1 MANIDLL
8 VPKILHWEGGFV
20 NNPFDKGGATNMGV
34 TLAAWQHLGHPTATE
49 EDIKN
54 LTQDDF
60 KIVLRQYWNQWQ
72 SDRINNQSI
81 AEILVDWVWG
91 SGIWGIKIP
100 QQILG
105 VVADGQ
111 VGNKTI
117 DALNLA
123 NQSDFYNKIV
133 EARKSFLNQIVEH
146 NPTQKIFL
154 QGWMNRL
161 NDYQFDETTIV

>member
-1 MANIDLL
+1 MADINLL
-8 VPKILHWEGGFV
+8 VPKILKYEGGYV

-60 KIVLRQYWNQWQ
+60 KMVLRQYWNQWQ
-72 SDRINNQSI
+72 ADRIENQSI

-91 SGIWGIKIP
+91 SGVWGIKIP
-100 QQILG
+100 QRILG
-105 VVADGQ
+105 VVDDGQ

-117 DALNLA
+117 EALNSA
-123 NQSDFYNKIV
+123 NQIDLYNKIFQ
-133 EARKSFLNQIVEH
+133 ARKDFLNQIVEH
-146 NPTQKIFL
+146 NPSQHIFL
-154 QGWMNRL
+154 QGWLNRL
-161 NDYQFDETTIV
+161 NDYQFSETNLA

>member
-1 MANIDLL
+1 MADINLL
-8 VPKILHWEGGFV
+8 VPKILKCEGGYV

-54 LTQDDF
+54 LTHDDF
-60 KIVLRQYWNQWQ
+60 KIVIRQYWNQWQ
-72 SDRINNQSI
+72 GDRINNQSI

-117 DALNLA
+117 EALNSA
-123 NQSDFYNKIV
+123 NQTELYKKIF
-133 EARKSFLNQIVEH
+133 EARKNFLNQIVEH
-146 NPTQKIFL
+146 DESQSIFL
-154 QGWMNRL
+154 KGWLNRL
-161 NDYQFDETTIV
+161 NDYQFIEIALA